1 MCNRYRVT
9 AKQIEIARQFGFDI
23 GRLMPEPDALPPPEL
38 FRSAGWVVRKENG
51 EKRLDVMQWGVPL
64 NGKPVTNVRNLQ
76 SPFWRSML
84 KDPARRCLVPVTH
97 FWVVGQFEIPF
108 VIVGIDS
115 STIMGTTA
123 TAMITQIV
131 LR

>member
-1 MCNRYRVT
+1 M
-9 AKQIEIARQFGFDI
+9 
-23 GRLMPEPDALPPPEL
+23 
-38 FRSAGWVVRKENG
+38 VRKENG